1 MRQKLEIGEGGASM
15 NKKIVG
21 VLATV
26 IIIGSALA
34 GWLVYRNQ
42 QTVPNGLI
50 NQGYQTVDARQS
62 DNTMVN
68 HLGISVALFLSKNS
82 ATINGFQPVGKK
94 SYLGNS
100 KLINSNTPTA
110 KSIYKALT
118 GHSTFNTKDY
128 LKLVNV
134 DLGRVYVIQHES
146 SWTLKSKKLTL
157 TFHKT
162 TDGNWATPD
171 GTLWFPVKTK

>member
-1 MRQKLEIGEGGASM
+1 MRQKLEIGKGGASM

-26 IIIGSALA
+26 IIIGSTLA

-100 KLINSNTPTA
+100 KLINSNTSTA

-118 GHSTFNTKDY
+118 GHSTFNPKDY

>member
-1 MRQKLEIGEGGASM
+1 MRQKLEIGEGGSSM

-50 NQGYQTVDARQS
+50 NQGYQTFDARQS

>member
-42 QTVPNGLI
+42 QTVPNSLI
-50 NQGYQTVDARQS
+50 NQGYQTFDARQS

-94 SYLGNS
+94 
-100 KLINSNTPTA
+100 
-110 KSIYKALT
+110 
-118 GHSTFNTKDY
+118 
-128 LKLVNV
+128 
-134 DLGRVYVIQHES
+134 VI
-146 SWTLKSKKLTL
+146 
-157 TFHKT
+157 
-162 TDGNWATPD
+162 
-171 GTLWFPVKTK
+171 

>member
-1 MRQKLEIGEGGASM
+1 M

-26 IIIGSALA
+26 IIIGSTLA

-68 HLGISVALFLSKNS
+68 HLGISVASGDSGGLCFPQLSVS
-82 ATINGFQPVGKK
+82 VMMLSCI
-94 SYLGNS
+94 
-100 KLINSNTPTA
+100 
-110 KSIYKALT
+110 
-118 GHSTFNTKDY
+118 
-128 LKLVNV
+128 
-134 DLGRVYVIQHES
+134 
-146 SWTLKSKKLTL
+146 
-157 TFHKT
+157 
-162 TDGNWATPD
+162 
-171 GTLWFPVKTK
+171 

>member
-1 MRQKLEIGEGGASM
+1 MQNL
-15 NKKIVG
+15 
-21 VLATV
+21 
-26 IIIGSALA
+26 
-34 GWLVYRNQ
+34 LVDGFMELLN
-42 QTVPNGLI
+42 
-50 NQGYQTVDARQS
+50 VD
-62 DNTMVN
+62 
-68 HLGISVALFLSKNS
+68 
-82 ATINGFQPVGKK
+82 
-94 SYLGNS
+94 GNS
-100 KLINSNTPTA
+100 RLINSNTPTA

-171 GTLWFPVKTK
+171 GTLWFPVKTKQLIKR